1 MCDEPAA
8 AATFNGRMT
17 LLLSYLTREA
27 SMPKDINASL
37 LAPSTVR
44 LFGRQLIALAP
55 VAKRA
60 AQVTED
66 PGYKGKSLLA
76 DLLKETDLHLAYIF
90 AFSYE
95 GRYTPFHTP
104 ALFLV
109 KTPGDAVVEGKDID
123 PARLGLAHLDGTIT
137 FASDLK
143 YWTYDRSDQTIRLD
157 LASGTLQQLV
167 IDSETGGA
175 HGRRIDLVG
184 QEGSFSA
191 RLGQGN

>member
-1 MCDEPAA
+1 MPKG
-8 AATFNGRMT
+8 TKR
-17 LLLSYLTREA
+17 RKV

-44 LFGRQLIALAP
+44 LFGRELITLDL
-55 VAKRA
+55 VAGRA
-60 AQVTED
+60 AQVSTD
-66 PGYKGKSLLA
+66 SRYKGESPLA
-76 DLLKETDLHLAYIF
+76 GLLKQTNLHLAYIL

-95 GRYTPFHTP
+95 GRYAPFHTP
-104 ALFLV
+104 ALFIV
-109 KTPGDAVVEGKDID
+109 RTPGDPVVEAGKAID

-175 HGRRIDLVG
+175 HGHRIDLVG
-184 QEGSFSA
+184 QESSLSA
-191 RLGQGN
+191 RLGQGNY